1 MSMSTILAELEQK
14 AIELSPEERSR
25 LALFLIE
32 SLEPADE
39 GDIEEAWRIEA
50 ERRLAEVDSGEARLV
65 PGDQVFANVRRRLG

>member
-1 MSMSTILAELEQK
+1 MSTILAELEQK

-50 ERRLAEVDSGEARLV
+50 ERRFAEVDSGEARLV

>member
-1 MSMSTILAELEQK
+1 MSTILAELEQK